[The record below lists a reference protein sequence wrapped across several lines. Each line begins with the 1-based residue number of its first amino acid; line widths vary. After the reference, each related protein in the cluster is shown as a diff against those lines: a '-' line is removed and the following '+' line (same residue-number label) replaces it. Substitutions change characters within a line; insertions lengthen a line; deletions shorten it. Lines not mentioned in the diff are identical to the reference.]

1 MSHKNKAFYQG
12 NTEVSVDFSAEEIS
26 SEGVIVL
33 LEKIE
38 REHKLLD
45 YFSSSI
51 PNKRE
56 PLLTTHTVDPT
67 YGNQQMSMFTWI
79 LWPIYV

>member
-1 MSHKNKAFYQG
+1 MSCKNKAFYRG

-26 SEGVIVL
+26 SDRAIVL

-38 REHKLLD
+38 REHKLLV

-51 PNKRE
+51 PDKRN
-56 PLLTTHTVDPT
+56 PLLTTHTV
-67 YGNQQMSMFTWI
+67 NKMLKQRVFMFMQG
-79 LWPIYV
+79 L